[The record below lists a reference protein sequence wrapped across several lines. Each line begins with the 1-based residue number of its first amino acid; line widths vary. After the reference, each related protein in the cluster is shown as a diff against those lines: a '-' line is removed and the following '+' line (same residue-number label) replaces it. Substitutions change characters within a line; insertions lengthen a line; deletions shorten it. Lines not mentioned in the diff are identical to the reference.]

1 MGCGYAQLTCL
12 VPSHFQVYHSIV
24 PSSSSSSSTPH
35 KTRKGTKRKKA
46 NNCSQFLENWPHSS
60 CRPLF
65 PPSLFFLLNSSIFLS
80 TKDMKTCSW
89 SFVAILMMRSEKKI
103 KNVEEILEFATT
115 LESNF
120 IFLNHNILSKKC
132 WKYTL
137 KFIKNIWGGGEFWI
151 QIYTSNNACLL
162 FSWKMQ
168 LWPSNNNN
176 NNQTKV
182 FSTWLVIVFLDLDIC
197 PGPGPGINNLPAGY
211 WFFFLKINW

>member
-24 PSSSSSSSTPH
+24 PSSSSSSSSTPH

-137 KFIKNIWGGGEFWI
+137 KFIKNIWGGGSFEYKFIPLIMLAYYFHERCNFGLQTTTTTTKPKFFQLGW
-151 QIYTSNNACLL
+151 LL
-162 FSWKMQ
+162 FFWTLIFARVQGRVSIIYQ
-168 LWPSNNNN
+168 L
-176 NNQTKV
+176 
-182 FSTWLVIVFLDLDIC
+182 
-197 PGPGPGINNLPAGY
+197 GID
-211 WFFFLKINW
+211 FFLKK